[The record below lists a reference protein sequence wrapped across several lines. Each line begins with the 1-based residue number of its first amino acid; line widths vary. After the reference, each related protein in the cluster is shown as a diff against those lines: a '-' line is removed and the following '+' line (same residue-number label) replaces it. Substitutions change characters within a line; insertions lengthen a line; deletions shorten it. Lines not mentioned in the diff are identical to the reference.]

1 MSTVKKRITTE
12 EQKMAS
18 ESVAR
23 LSQFARKR
31 RSSKSKEIRIT
42 LQGEDITIPE
52 KALTYLIE
60 VLSNMSDGKSVDIV
74 AEDTELSTQQAAGI
88 LNVSR
93 PFIIKLLEQGRIP
106 FKKVGKHRR
115 ILLQDVLHIKEQQN
129 KVRESQ
135 LEKLVKDSQILGL
148 GY

>member
-1 MSTVKKRITTE
+1 
-12 EQKMAS
+12 MAS

-23 LSQFARKR
+23 LSQFARR
-31 RSSKSKEIRIT
+31 RKSNKSRVIRLT
-42 LQGEDITIPE
+42 LQGEEIPIPE

-60 VLSNMSDGKSVDIV
+60 VLSNMSDGKSMDIV
-74 AEDTELSTQQAAGI
+74 AEEKELTTQQAADM

-93 PFIIKLLEQGRIP
+93 PFVVKLLEDGRIP

-115 ILLQDVLHIKEQQN
+115 ILLQDILRIKEQQS
-129 KVRESQ
+129 KTRKSQ
-135 LEKLVKDSQILGL
+135 LEKLARDSQKLGL